1 MSNAFAARQWATMK
15 LFEGVSRH
23 KGKVL
28 ISLVITT
35 LAMSLLLV
43 AFTLSLTAYN
53 SVKGVSVA
61 QEMTIFTNQG
71 VSSERAANL
80 KETIEKQP
88 GITRVRLVSPDEAL
102 GLIGDT
108 DNTDLSFSTNPLPNI
123 LLATVSTDIPEK
135 QVDETAKFIEKQ
147 PGVDSVAYDST
158 WNSNI
163 QALKNAFTKFG
174 LLTGGLLCGLILMVL
189 LGSACPDILHR
200 PPGCLAGWICLPARV
215 SRLHCYC
222 GSRDL
227 QHRPCALHGSRAVP
241 SARYVPAAAALLAG
255 CFHCGVIP
263 PGKHSRRINQLPRL
277 PGQNLMRD
285 PSFTSS
291 PHQSVRTEK

>member
-147 PGVDSVAYDST
+147 PGVDSVAYGVVVRLCRSAV
-158 WNSNI
+158 
-163 QALKNAFTKFG
+163 QAVLFG
-174 LLTGGLLCGLILMVL
+174 VPHGLCSPCGGTEHGHAGTASPARRLLRLHGPATHRAGKTLDGSLLPGAGKLYPPVRLHRHRRTGTAVPQPQPGGSISRGGGPGHDGAGHSMLCGV
-189 LGSACPDILHR
+189 
-200 PPGCLAGWICLPARV
+200 PAV
-215 SRLHCYC
+215 CSRT
-222 GSRDL
+222 
-227 QHRPCALHGSRAVP
+227 A
-241 SARYVPAAAALLAG
+241 VPAAA
-255 CFHCGVIP
+255 GVS
-263 PGKHSRRINQLPRL
+263 GR
-277 PGQNLMRD
+277 
-285 PSFTSS
+285 
-291 PHQSVRTEK
+291 

>member
-1 MSNAFAARQWATMK
+1 M
-15 LFEGVSRH
+15 
-23 KGKVL
+23 
-28 ISLVITT
+28 
-35 LAMSLLLV
+35 
-43 AFTLSLTAYN
+43 
-53 SVKGVSVA
+53 
-61 QEMTIFTNQG
+61 
-71 VSSERAANL
+71 

-163 QALKNAFTKFG
+163 QALKNAFAKFG

-189 LGSACPDILHR
+189 LGSASLAATTPLKEALRLNSMGAPTSFIVRPDAWR
-200 PPGCLAGWICLPARV
+200 AGFV
-215 SRLHCYC
+215 F
-222 GSRDL
+222 
-227 QHRPCALHGSRAVP
+227 
-241 SARYVPAAAALLAG
+241 LLASLASI
-255 CFHCGVIP
+255 VIADLAISSIAP
-263 PGKHSRRINQLPRL
+263 ALSTALGLYHLPVTFQPLPLSWQVAFILVSFLLGNILGGLTSYLGYRGKI
-277 PGQNLMRD
+277 
-285 PSFTSS
+285 
-291 PHQSVRTEK
+291 

>member
-88 GITRVRLVSPDEAL
+88 GITRVRLVS
-102 GLIGDT
+102 

-189 LGSACPDILHR
+189 LGSASLAATTPLKEALRLNSMGAPTSFIVRPDAWR
-200 PPGCLAGWICLPARV
+200 AGFV
-215 SRLHCYC
+215 F
-222 GSRDL
+222 
-227 QHRPCALHGSRAVP
+227 
-241 SARYVPAAAALLAG
+241 LLASLASI
-255 CFHCGVIP
+255 VIADLAISSIAP
-263 PGKHSRRINQLPRL
+263 ALSTALGLYHLPVTFQPLPLSWQVAFIVVSFLLGNILGGLTSYLGYRGKI
-277 PGQNLMRD
+277 
-285 PSFTSS
+285 
-291 PHQSVRTEK
+291 

>member
-1 MSNAFAARQWATMK
+1 MSHAFAARQWATMK

-189 LGSACPDILHR
+189 LGSASLAATTPLKEALRLNSMGAPTSFIVRPDAWR
-200 PPGCLAGWICLPARV
+200 AGFV
-215 SRLHCYC
+215 F
-222 GSRDL
+222 
-227 QHRPCALHGSRAVP
+227 
-241 SARYVPAAAALLAG
+241 LLASLASI
-255 CFHCGVIP
+255 VIADLAISSIAP
-263 PGKHSRRINQLPRL
+263 ALSTALGLYHLPVTFQPLPLSWQVAFIVVSFLLGNILGGLTSYLGYRGKI
-277 PGQNLMRD
+277 
-285 PSFTSS
+285 
-291 PHQSVRTEK
+291 

>member
-108 DNTDLSFSTNPLPNI
+108 DNRPYWKRTVCGRECVHVIGKSGRCRPGIKIPAVPGRLAPHNIRVLSDTVKPDIMLVPGAFFSGRRGSRVSFLKI
-123 LLATVSTDIPEK
+123 LSHKCRSFLLADMRIRLRMAPLCKIPPQRFGVTGGGVSPECQRADKRAREDK
-135 QVDETAKFIEKQ
+135 QRE
-147 PGVDSVAYDST
+147 
-158 WNSNI
+158 
-163 QALKNAFTKFG
+163 TKF
-174 LLTGGLLCGLILMVL
+174 
-189 LGSACPDILHR
+189 
-200 PPGCLAGWICLPARV
+200 
-215 SRLHCYC
+215 
-222 GSRDL
+222 
-227 QHRPCALHGSRAVP
+227 
-241 SARYVPAAAALLAG
+241 
-255 CFHCGVIP
+255 
-263 PGKHSRRINQLPRL
+263 
-277 PGQNLMRD
+277 
-285 PSFTSS
+285 
-291 PHQSVRTEK
+291 

>member
-189 LGSACPDILHR
+189 LGSAS
-200 PPGCLAGWICLPARV
+200 LAATTPLKEALRLNSMGAPTSSARMLGGLDLSSC
-215 SRLHCYC
+215 SRLSPPLLLRI
-222 GSRDL
+222 SR
-227 QHRPCALHGSRAVP
+227 S
-241 SARYVPAAAALLAG
+241 PASPLR
-255 CFHCGVIP
+255 
-263 PGKHSRRINQLPRL
+263 SPRL
-277 PGQNLMRD
+277 SGCTICPLRSSLCRSPGRLL
-285 PSFTSS
+285 SLWCHSS
-291 PHQSVRTEK
+291 WETFSED